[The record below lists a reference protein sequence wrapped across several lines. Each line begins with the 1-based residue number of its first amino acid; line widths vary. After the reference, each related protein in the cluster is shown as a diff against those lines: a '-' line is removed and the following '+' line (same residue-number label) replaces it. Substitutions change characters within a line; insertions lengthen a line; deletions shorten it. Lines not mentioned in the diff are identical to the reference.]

1 MKIVAWPAFSNKEWN
16 PYNSLLYSE
25 IQKKGIEVV
34 DFDGRISADFRGVD
48 ILHIHWP
55 DLFLK
60 RRFWLQAALACTS
73 LLIILKRARRAEV
86 RVIWTAHNLQSHEN
100 TYPWLEKTFW
110 SLFVRQLDGVISMS
124 TGGLAQ
130 TRKLRLGTREILC
143 AVIPHGH
150 YRETYPDL
158 TNRAKARERFGI
170 SSSTLVLGQFG
181 QIRSYKG
188 LEKLV
193 NTWTAWRD
201 RPEDALLLIA
211 GHPSDKHLDE
221 FLTLH
226 ASQPEG
232 IQYHPGSIDAG
243 DFQFFFRAADI
254 IVLPYQRILNS
265 GAALLALSFNKPV
278 ILPRT
283 DALSELRDQVGSNWV
298 YLYEG
303 EFDDTVLR
311 DAVQW
316 FWKRTTAAVAPLDCY
331 NWDLIAEKTVAFY
344 SSLRERH

>member
-1 MKIVAWPAFSNKEWN
+1 MKVLAWPAFSNKEWN

-34 DFDGRISADFRGVD
+34 DFDGRISADFSGVD

-60 RRFWLQAALACTS
+60 RRLWIQAALACAS
-73 LLIILKRARRAEV
+73 LLIILKRARRAGA
-86 RVIWTAHNLQSHEN
+86 RVVWTAHNLQSHEN

-124 TGGLAQ
+124 TGGLDQ
-130 TRKLRLGTREILC
+130 TRKLRLAAREIPC
-143 AVIPHGH
+143 TVIPHGH
-150 YRETYPDL
+150 YREIYPNSID
-158 TNRAKARERFGI
+158 RGEARKRFGLTEN
-170 SSSTLVLGQFG
+170 TLVFGQFG
-181 QIRSYKG
+181 QIRPYKG

-193 NTWTAWRD
+193 DSWTSWSA
-201 RPEDALLLIA
+201 RPTNSHLLIA
-211 GHPSDKHLDE
+211 GRPSDKRLND
-221 FLTLH
+221 FLALH
-226 ASQPEG
+226 ASESEG
-232 IQYHPGSIDAG
+232 IQYHSGNIEAG
-243 DFQFFFRAADI
+243 DFQYFFRAADM

-265 GAALLALSFNKPV
+265 GAALLALSFNKQV

-283 DALSELRDQVGSNWV
+283 EALSELQDQVGSDWV

-303 EFDDTVLR
+303 EFDDLVLR

-316 FWKRTTAAVAPLDCY
+316 FEKRTAVAVAPLDCY
-331 NWDLIAEKTVAFY
+331 NWDLIAEKTVTFY
-344 SSLRERH
+344 SSLRERT